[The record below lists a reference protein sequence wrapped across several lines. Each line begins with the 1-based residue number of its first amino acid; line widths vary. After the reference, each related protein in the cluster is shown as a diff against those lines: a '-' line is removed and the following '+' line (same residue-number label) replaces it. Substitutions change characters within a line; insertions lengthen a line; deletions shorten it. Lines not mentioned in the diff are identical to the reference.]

1 MKLVRL
7 SSNIKTFR
15 TIDFHDGLNIIVGTK
30 RDKTNSQETSNGV
43 GKTLSLRCIDFLMGG
58 NRNKDFLEFLENNK
72 ITLKLIFTQNQQEY
86 LVERNY
92 NEIFLNEKEISLDD
106 YKQFLYEINIK
117 KYDNKE
123 KFSFRNIFPRFFRF
137 EKKSFLSPTKQIGEE
152 DACINNRINAF
163 LLHLDLELL
172 NRKKEL
178 RKKQVELKQAIKTL
192 SDIKNDV
199 NREREIELEEKYQ
212 DLEKNL
218 KNFQIADNYYE
229 LEKQLDD
236 LTQQIQDLRNEKSIK
251 ELKIKNQKKIIK
263 VNQQIDI
270 DTEKIKKIYNETRFF
285 FENSVIEHVDA
296 VKNFHTELFENRKKR
311 AEKTIK
317 TLEHEIEVI
326 EDEYRLL
333 DKKRMEL
340 FKELE
345 NKGAFDEYQTLIK
358 QKEKIKEELEKIQRG
373 RKLLDDL
380 KIKEADLNVQIG
392 NFKKE
397 IVSLEQE
404 LEEHIKKLQIDFREL
419 SSFFY
424 SENKGYLSIDFNK
437 NFTTEKLY
445 NIEPKIDTDKSDG
458 VNSVK
463 IFIYDMLLYKL
474 NPDLIGFVGHDNI
487 LFDSVDERQIANAF
501 EYAKNYTKQYICS
514 IHDTKFEEA
523 KNFAKMKGINL
534 EDYVCLKL
542 DEKNKL
548 FGFDFGRY
556 LE

>member
-1 MKLVRL
+1 MKLIRL
-7 SSNIKTFR
+7 GSNIKTFR

-30 RDKTNSQETSNGV
+30 KDKTKSQETSNGV

-58 NRNKDFLEFLENNK
+58 NKTKDFSRLLEDNK
-72 ITLKLIFTQNQQEY
+72 ITLNLIFAHNQQEY
-86 LVERNY
+86 LIERNH
-92 NEIFLNEKEISLDD
+92 NKIFLNEKEISLED
-106 YKQFLYEINIK
+106 YRQFLYEINIK
-117 KYDNKE
+117 KYDKE
-123 KFSFRNIFPRFFRF
+123 ENFTFRSIFLRFFRF
-137 EKKSFLSPTKQIGEE
+137 EKKAMLFPIEQISSEKSY
-152 DACINNRINAF
+152 NNNLTNAF
-163 LLHLDLELL
+163 LLHLNLELL
-172 NRKKEL
+172 KRKNEFKE
-178 RKKQVELKQAIKTL
+178 KQTELNKAIKTL
-192 SDIKNDV
+192 GEIKNDV
-199 NREREIELEEKYQ
+199 DREREIELEEKYEV
-212 DLEKNL
+212 LEKNL
-218 KNFQIADNYYE
+218 KNFQIADNYYD
-229 LEKQLDD
+229 LEKQLND
-236 LTQQIQDLRNEKSIK
+236 LTQQIQNLRNEKSIK

-270 DTEKIKKIYNETRFF
+270 DTEKIEKIYNETKFF
-285 FENSVIEHVDA
+285 FRNSVIEHVVA
-296 VKNFHTELFENRKKR
+296 VKNFHTELFENRKRR
-311 AEKTIK
+311 AEIIIK
-317 TLEHEIEVI
+317 SLEQEIKEIE
-326 EDEYRLL
+326 DKYRIL
-333 DKKRMEL
+333 DKKRTEL

-345 NKGAFDEYQTLIK
+345 NKGAFDEYQALVK
-358 QKEKIKEELEKIQRG
+358 QKEKIKEELDKIQRG

-424 SENKGYLSIDFNK
+424 SENKGYLSIEFNK
-437 NFTTEKLY
+437 NFKTERLY

-523 KNFAKMKGINL
+523 KKIAKMKDIDL
-534 EDYVCLKL
+534 KDYVCLEL

-556 LE
+556 LD

>member
-1 MKLVRL
+1 
-7 SSNIKTFR
+7 
-15 TIDFHDGLNIIVGTK
+15 
-30 RDKTNSQETSNGV
+30 
-43 GKTLSLRCIDFLMGG
+43 
-58 NRNKDFLEFLENNK
+58 
-72 ITLKLIFTQNQQEY
+72 
-86 LVERNY
+86 
-92 NEIFLNEKEISLDD
+92 
-106 YKQFLYEINIK
+106 
-117 KYDNKE
+117 
-123 KFSFRNIFPRFFRF
+123 
-137 EKKSFLSPTKQIGEE
+137 
-152 DACINNRINAF
+152 
-163 LLHLDLELL
+163 
-172 NRKKEL
+172 
-178 RKKQVELKQAIKTL
+178 
-192 SDIKNDV
+192 
-199 NREREIELEEKYQ
+199 
-212 DLEKNL
+212 
-218 KNFQIADNYYE
+218 
-229 LEKQLDD
+229 
-236 LTQQIQDLRNEKSIK
+236 
-251 ELKIKNQKKIIK
+251 
-263 VNQQIDI
+263 
-270 DTEKIKKIYNETRFF
+270 
-285 FENSVIEHVDA
+285 
-296 VKNFHTELFENRKKR
+296 
-311 AEKTIK
+311 
-317 TLEHEIEVI
+317 
-326 EDEYRLL
+326 
-333 DKKRMEL
+333 MEL

-548 FGFDFGRY
+548 FGFDFGRNN
-556 LE
+556 E